1 MDYVD
6 KHKRLERLT
15 KIEHWLFQN
24 SKAGLTVEQLAEKCQ
39 VSTRTIYRD
48 LADLQSMQELP
59 LCKEGKRWYVMK
71 EEIYL
76 PPIRFKL
83 REAMI
88 LFLAA
93 RLMLSYTNRY
103 DPNMESCFV
112 KLNSVVTS
120 PLREQIQNTLDWM
133 RSLPIDE
140 DYLHTSELIAK
151 AWMQRHCIEVKYQAL
166 GDKKATA
173 RTIDPYYFQ
182 PDLAGHSAYVIA
194 YCHRTKGVRTFK
206 VRRIT
211 EVQETGKSYEI
222 PPDFDAN
229 EHLASAW
236 GIMSGIEVETIKL
249 KFSNPD
255 IVRIQE
261 EAIWHP
267 SQVTKR
273 QPDGSLIM
281 TLKVSISPELL
292 GWILRW
298 GEYVEVLEPEELRQD
313 VIESAKAMLDVY
325 GEE

>member
-15 KIEHWLFQN
+15 KIEHLLYQN
-24 SKAGLTVEQLAEKCQ
+24 RKTGLTVEQLADICQ
-39 VSTRTIYRD
+39 VSTRSIYRD
-48 LADLQSMQELP
+48 LSHLQFTQDLL
-59 LCKEGKRWYVMK
+59 LRKKGDRWCVT
-71 EEIYL
+71 EEQYL
-76 PPIRFKL
+76 PYIRFKL

-93 RLMLSYTNRY
+93 RLMLSYSNRY
-103 DPNMESCFV
+103 DPNMESCFL

-140 DYLHTSELIAK
+140 DYLRTSELIAK
-151 AWMQRHCIEVKYQAL
+151 AWLHHQSIEVIYQAL

-194 YCHRTKGVRTFK
+194 YCHRKKSVLTFK

-211 EVQETGKSYEI
+211 EVRQTGETYEI
-222 PPDFDAN
+222 PSDFDAN

-236 GIMSGIEVETIKL
+236 GIMAGEKVETIRL
-249 KFSNPD
+249 KFTNPD

-273 QPDGSLIM
+273 QPDGSLLM
-281 TLKVSISPELL
+281 TLKVSQSPELL

-313 VIESAKAMLDVY
+313 VIESARAMLDVY
-325 GEE
+325 GDE